1 MIAEPASALT
11 DIQIQS
17 LGEIFTLVRYA
28 SDTRV
33 CLAHSSSRLRGPF
46 PISRHGLS
54 IQQLDSP
61 SAGTARSCCSS
72 TRQGK
77 LMCRLVYLLAYLC
90 GGARCIR
97 APHRILVVIKSG
109 YLDHNRRHPLYHP
122 QSAPGED
129 MGQRRDLHG
138 FDQGRH
144 VCRVGPDILRAALSP
159 LRLTPA
165 SSSSDW

>member
-1 MIAEPASALT
+1 MIADPASAST

-17 LGEIFTLVRYA
+17 LGEIFTLVRYP

-46 PISRHGLS
+46 PISRHALS

-77 LMCRLVYLLAYLC
+77 LICRLVHLLADLC
-90 GGARCIR
+90 GGAGRVGV
-97 APHRILVVIKSG
+97 AHRILVVTQSG
-109 YLDHNRRHPLYHP
+109 YMDHYRWYPMYHP

-144 VCRVGPDILRAALSP
+144 VCRVRC
-159 LRLTPA
+159 
-165 SSSSDW
+165 